1 MRLYNPFDSTREYV
15 KATALALLI
24 GISGWALGALAAQGK
39 IPGFFAWPG
48 VTLFVIGWIYLAI
61 GIVARFI
68 YVIRRLRQ

>member
-1 MRLYNPFDSTREYV
+1 MRFFHPFESSREYF
-15 KATALALLI
+15 KASGIALLI
-24 GISGWALGALAAQGK
+24 GLSGWALGALAAQGK